1 MREAAYHHISS
12 AVISTRP
19 GHTQDVLA
27 ELSKLDG
34 VEVHAAQ
41 DNKIVVVIEGPNTG
55 ALGNRLTRIA
65 LLDGVITA
73 NMVYEHIDKQEVA
86 ET

>member
-1 MREAAYHHISS
+1 MPEAAHHISS
-12 AVISTRP
+12 AVISVRP
-19 GHTQDVLA
+19 GNLQDVLT

-34 VEVHAAQ
+34 VEVHATG
-41 DNKIVVVIEGPNTG
+41 NSKIVVVIEGPNTG
-55 ALGNRLTRIA
+55 VLGDRLTRMA
-65 LLDGVITA
+65 LLDGVISA

>member
-1 MREAAYHHISS
+1 MPEAVHHISS
-12 AVISTRP
+12 AVISVRP
-19 GHTQDVLA
+19 GKLQDVLT

-34 VEVHAAQ
+34 VEVHAAR
-41 DNKIVVVIEGPNTG
+41 DSKVVVVIEGPNTG
-55 ALGNRLTRIA
+55 VLGDRLTRIA